1 LSRNRRANIF
11 ACQDAPRQDC
21 EGDAAE
27 HQNDRKPN
35 GDFLHGCLIHRQA
48 TTPLRLVPA
57 TREHII
63 ARAVALP
70 QPLWSGGTG
79 VKRGIVL
86 ATLVVAGALSAVV
99 GAYQQPANPPAQRVV
114 EVEKLRENLFVLRGG
129 GGNTAVFVTTNG
141 VVVVDTKNP
150 GWGQPILDKIKEL
163 TNKPVTTIINTHT
176 HGDHVSGNV
185 EFPPTVDVVTHENTA
200 ANMKAMR
207 SVTGF
212 KPQPNSVNIFE
223 TSKGVGLP
231 KRTFKDTMTIGSG
244 GDQVDVYYFGR
255 GHTNGD
261 AWIVFPTLRV
271 MHAGDIFSGK
281 NLPLLD
287 ANNGGSGLEIGNTLA
302 KAHSGVKGVESIIT
316 GHSTVMTMADLKE
329 YADFNREFA
338 QFVQEGKKAG
348 RSPSQIAEG
357 WKLPDKYKGY
367 ASTLD
372 KEGKPIPRI
381 LTNVEV
387 IFDEIK

>member
-1 LSRNRRANIF
+1 VRR
-11 ACQDAPRQDC
+11 
-21 EGDAAE
+21 
-27 HQNDRKPN
+27 
-35 GDFLHGCLIHRQA
+35 
-48 TTPLRLVPA
+48 V
-57 TREHII
+57 
-63 ARAVALP
+63 
-70 QPLWSGGTG
+70 
-79 VKRGIVL
+79 IVL
-86 ATLVVAGALSAVV
+86 ASLVVVGGLSAAVA
-99 GAYQQPANPPAQRVV
+99 AYQQPPNPPAPRVV
-114 EVEKLRENLFVLRGG
+114 EVDKLRDNLFVLRGG

-163 TNKPVTTIINTHT
+163 TDKPVTTIINTHT

-185 EFPPTVDVVTHENTA
+185 EFPATVDVVAHENTA

-212 KPQPNSVNIFE
+212 KPQPDAKNIFE

-231 KRTFKDTMTIGSG
+231 KRTFNNQLTIGKG
-244 GDQVDVYYFGR
+244 NDQVDVYYFGR

-261 AWIVFPTLRV
+261 AWIVFPSLKV

-302 KAHSGVKGVESIIT
+302 KAHGGVKGVESIIT

-329 YADFNREFA
+329 YADFNTEFA
-338 QFVQEGKKAG
+338 RFVQTGKKAG
-348 RSPSQIAEG
+348 QTPSQIAES
-357 WKLPDKYKGY
+357 WKMPDKYKGY
-367 ASTLD
+367 APLVD

-387 IFDEIK
+387 IYDEIK

>member
-1 LSRNRRANIF
+1 M
-11 ACQDAPRQDC
+11 
-21 EGDAAE
+21 
-27 HQNDRKPN
+27 
-35 GDFLHGCLIHRQA
+35 
-48 TTPLRLVPA
+48 
-57 TREHII
+57 
-63 ARAVALP
+63 
-70 QPLWSGGTG
+70 
-79 VKRGIVL
+79 KRGIVL

-212 KPQPNSVNIFE
+212 KPQPNSANIFE

-244 GDQVDVYYFGR
+244 SDQVDVYYFGR

-338 QFVQEGKKAG
+338 QFVQDGKKAG